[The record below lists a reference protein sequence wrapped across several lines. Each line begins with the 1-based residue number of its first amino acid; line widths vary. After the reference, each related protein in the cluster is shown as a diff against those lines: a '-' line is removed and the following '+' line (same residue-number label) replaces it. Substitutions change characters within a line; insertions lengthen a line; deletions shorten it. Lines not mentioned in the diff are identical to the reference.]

1 MNDFEPTPETDPAR
15 SECAGSIA
23 ALQSLLDG
31 EHYWDTADAAS
42 HRAICLVCREE
53 LTLAGSLN
61 RLTSD
66 VVVPT
71 QLGDRVLEGAL
82 RSRRLRVYGRFFAS
96 VTALA
101 ACVLVAVFA
110 FRKDEVPDPGTGVV
124 AILPAPKPDPLPK
137 IEPKKPLG
145 ESMSEARDAIVN
157 LTIRTANETKDQSN
171 RLAAT
176 PKMPTAKNPGEG
188 LEPLADVRTGAS
200 RSVEPVQNSAKRAFN
215 FLIRAA
221 DPPDRRQ

>member
-23 ALQSLLDG
+23 ALQRMLDG
-31 EHYWDTADAAS
+31 EFRWDVPEAAS

-53 LTLAGSLN
+53 LALAASLN
-61 RLTSD
+61 RLTSH

-71 QLGDRVLEGAL
+71 QLGDRVLENAL
-82 RSRRLRVYGRFFAS
+82 RSRRLRTYGRFAAGA
-96 VTALA
+96 TALA
-101 ACVLVAVFA
+101 ACVLVAVFS
-110 FRKDEVPDPGTGVV
+110 FRKDDVPDPGTGAV

-137 IEPKKPLG
+137 VEPKKPLG

-157 LTIRTANETKDQSN
+157 LTIRRANETKDQSN
-171 RLAAT
+171 RLVAT
-176 PKMPTAKNPGEG
+176 PKMPAATNPGDG
-188 LEPLADVRTGAS
+188 LEPLADVRTGAT